1 MEFAVMGMVML
12 TQPEGMVGL
21 LWRFSKGEE
30 KATPARRRTAGRCK
44 MGFILLLVVVQML
57 SCLSKKGFG

>member
-1 MEFAVMGMVML
+1 ML

-30 KATPARRRTAGRCK
+30 KATPARRRKAKICT
-44 MGFILLLVVVQML
+44 MGFISLFALGLFVVARM
-57 SCLSKKGFG
+57 